1 MGTCVCT
8 FLRGGEGPTATTMVE
23 ITTRRTARIATGGRN
38 AAPPVV
44 EGRPIAAVASVEL
57 GLSREDLAEVLQNA
71 AAAGVV
77 PPRPMQVAQDLP
89 AGVDGQL
96 DAHLLQLREQV
107 RGYIEQVA
115 QDMGAPGPVT
125 VAFPAPPAAR
135 SAAGGLRSI
144 YVAMSFLAKRP
155 TRRAGGGGI
164 GIGRL

>member
-8 FLRGGEGPTATTMVE
+8 FLRGGEDPTATTMVE
-23 ITTRRTARIATGGRN
+23 ITTRRIAPIATGGRN
-38 AAPPVV
+38 AASPVV

-57 GLSREDLAEVLQNA
+57 GLSPEDLAEVLQNA

-77 PPRPMQVAQDLP
+77 PQRPMQVAQDLP
-89 AGVDGQL
+89 AGGDGQL

-125 VAFPAPPAAR
+125 VAFPAP
-135 SAAGGLRSI
+135 LRPKAPPPG
-144 YVAMSFLAKRP
+144 VWLPPLAP
-155 TRRAGGGGI
+155 EPPQAPPPSQTSPSQS
-164 GIGRL
+164 